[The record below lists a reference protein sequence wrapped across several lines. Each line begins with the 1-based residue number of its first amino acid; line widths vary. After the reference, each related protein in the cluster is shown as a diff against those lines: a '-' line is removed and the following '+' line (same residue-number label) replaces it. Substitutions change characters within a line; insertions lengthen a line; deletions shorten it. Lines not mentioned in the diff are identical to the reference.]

1 MNPESYYTRGRRFV
15 LTYDPLWQTL
25 KWKGISQYRLF
36 KDYGIDSAEL
46 QRLRDNAVVKTMILD

>member
-1 MNPESYYTRGRRFV
+1 M